1 MRRRRGGHSLVELL
15 IAMLLVGTVLGTL
28 ALSLHRMFRAE
39 QRISDHLVLGS
50 ELERLATQLRTDT
63 HASLAAS
70 VGAVAEDAEVEDAEA
85 GRDDRLTLVQ
95 ADDRQ
100 IEYRI
105 TEEQIERVV
114 SEAGRHVHR
123 ETYRLAAEVH
133 AAWQLQEDFERPL
146 IGLVWSCRADP
157 NGGLAG
163 SAPGRIQAAV
173 GVVREP

>member
-1 MRRRRGGHSLVELL
+1 MRRRRGHSLVELL
-15 IAMLLVGTVLGTL
+15 IAMLLLGTVLGTL

-63 HASLAAS
+63 HASLTAS
-70 VGAVAEDAEVEDAEA
+70 VGTVAEDAAT

-95 ADDRQ
+95 ADDQQ

-114 SEAGRHVHR
+114 SEAGKAVHR
-123 ETYRLAAEVH
+123 ETYRLATDVQAT
-133 AAWQLQEDFERPL
+133 WQVQEDFERPV
-146 IGLVWSCRADP
+146 IGLVWSCRTEP

>member
-70 VGAVAEDAEVEDAEA
+70 VGAVAEDAEA

-95 ADDRQ
+95 ADDQQ

-146 IGLVWSCRADP
+146 IGLVWSCRAEP